1 MYNTMK
7 WLIKY
12 KIKTKEDLFKY
23 ANAYL
28 KANQLTKEEHEEIVG
43 LINGME
49 QV

>member
-7 WLIKY
+7 LLIKY
-12 KIKTKEDLFKY
+12 KRKSKEDLLKY

-28 KANQLTKEEHEEIVG
+28 KANQLTAEQYEEVVG

-49 QV
+49 